1 MDKKG
6 NVILDHKKAANNIA
20 AYFANVGNQSKNRVV
35 REISTRLQN
44 KLEEETNNELNK
56 PLTTEEIK
64 LILDK
69 INLRKASGVDGIN
82 PFMIKYGGK
91 TIVMIME
98 KLFNKMFVDKKYPQD
113 WNKGEIIPIP
123 KENKNK
129 LEVFRFRPI
138 CILSNLCKFFEKIIT
153 ERIKVVVENKKWL
166 PNFQNGF
173 RPKRS
178 TMDNLIV
185 IQQGIHASFK
195 RKEYFL
201 AVYLDIK
208 KAYDCVDRQKLLN
221 IIKKFGVK
229 GNIFGYIK
237 FFLGKR
243 YNRVRF
249 KNESSDFVEF
259 KNGMPQGSPLSPILF
274 NLYLSDITETISE
287 GISQFADDL
296 VIWETGIDIDS
307 VVRAMNK
314 KLCRLNKY
322 MKNKDLTISS
332 DKSVAV
338 IYSRKRLIENPDDLF
353 IGTDKIKYA
362 NIAKYLGIFID
373 KRLTWSQHIKEIFK
387 KANYK
392 CKQLKIM
399 CKKFKFHQSIAITLY
414 KSLIRPILEYG
425 SEIWGDTCKTNKN
438 KLKTIEQKALTTA
451 LGVSKL
457 AKRSEVNIEAGVLP
471 LELRFKRKYVLTL
484 GRKTKFALNYY
495 LENIEN
501 KKLKGGVRT
510 SFVERAENTL
520 KEFNINPELLNKY

>member
-1 MDKKG
+1 MDKRG

-185 IQQGIHASFK
+185 IQQEIHA
-195 RKEYFL
+195 
-201 AVYLDIK
+201 
-208 KAYDCVDRQKLLN
+208 
-221 IIKKFGVK
+221 
-229 GNIFGYIK
+229 
-237 FFLGKR
+237 
-243 YNRVRF
+243 
-249 KNESSDFVEF
+249 
-259 KNGMPQGSPLSPILF
+259 
-274 NLYLSDITETISE
+274 
-287 GISQFADDL
+287 
-296 VIWETGIDIDS
+296 
-307 VVRAMNK
+307 
-314 KLCRLNKY
+314 
-322 MKNKDLTISS
+322 
-332 DKSVAV
+332 
-338 IYSRKRLIENPDDLF
+338 
-353 IGTDKIKYA
+353 
-362 NIAKYLGIFID
+362 
-373 KRLTWSQHIKEIFK
+373 
-387 KANYK
+387 
-392 CKQLKIM
+392 
-399 CKKFKFHQSIAITLY
+399 
-414 KSLIRPILEYG
+414 
-425 SEIWGDTCKTNKN
+425 
-438 KLKTIEQKALTTA
+438 
-451 LGVSKL
+451 
-457 AKRSEVNIEAGVLP
+457 
-471 LELRFKRKYVLTL
+471 
-484 GRKTKFALNYY
+484 
-495 LENIEN
+495 
-501 KKLKGGVRT
+501 
-510 SFVERAENTL
+510 
-520 KEFNINPELLNKY
+520 